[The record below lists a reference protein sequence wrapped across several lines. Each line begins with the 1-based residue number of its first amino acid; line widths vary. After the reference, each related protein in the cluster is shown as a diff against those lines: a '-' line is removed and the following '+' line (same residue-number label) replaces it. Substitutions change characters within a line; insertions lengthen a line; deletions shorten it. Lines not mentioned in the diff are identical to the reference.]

1 MLSVTEISASL
12 IIIRIIIRLMTVL
25 RRRRSV
31 RFIPA

>member
-25 RRRRSV
+25 RRRRRV